1 MGVNFHTIKKLHVRV
16 ISFSFPFFLVSAR
29 AANID
34 GLKTGVEDGGTTA
47 DVDVDGTDATVAG
60 VDVDGTTADP
70 YVEGVGA
77 GTGLLF
83 EL

>member
-1 MGVNFHTIKKLHVRV
+1 M

-29 AANID
+29 AASVD
-34 GLKTGVEDGGTTA
+34 GLKNGVEDGGTTA
-47 DVDVDGTDATVAG
+47 GADVDGTDATVAG

-70 YVEGVGA
+70 YVEGAGA

-83 EL
+83 EPSEL